1 MQVPSVHLTYP
12 AAEAHLLAAAA
23 AIVSS
28 NSVAGQAVTPST
40 APRQLQQQQQRP
52 QPLLRRLLLCGC
64 GVDGS
69 SSAGGC
75 SMQQPLRQQC
85 QQEQVLQLSRTPL
98 CDGDGVH
105 LALLQA
111 LYCAYTGKQPSVS
124 SLEPKGYSNSH
135 RDWHGTAG
143 QPERELRDEGRQ

>member
-1 MQVPSVHLTYP
+1 MQVPAVHLTYT
-12 AAEAHLLAAAA
+12 AAEAQLLAAAA
-23 AIVSS
+23 AIASS
-28 NSVAGQAVTPST
+28 NSAAGQAVTPST
-40 APRQLQQQQQRP
+40 APQQLQQQQQRP

-69 SSAGGC
+69 STAGGC
-75 SMQQPLRQQC
+75 SVPQPLRQQC

-111 LYCAYTGKQPSVS
+111 VYCAYTGKPLSVS
-124 SLEPKGYSNSH
+124 
-135 RDWHGTAG
+135 TAILAHNG
-143 QPERELRDEGRQ
+143 VGEQS